1 MGFCNA
7 EGGAES
13 GGLSISCMNAM
24 AVSGR
29 SWHAFS
35 RFSISQ
41 LHFRVHFRAQSRF
54 PLLLEMPDF

>member
-1 MGFCNA
+1 M
-7 EGGAES
+7 
-13 GGLSISCMNAM
+13 SISCMNAM
-24 AVSGR
+24 AVLGR

>member
-1 MGFCNA
+1 MH
-7 EGGAES
+7 ER
-13 GGLSISCMNAM
+13 M
-24 AVSGR
+24 AVLGR

-41 LHFRVHFRAQSRF
+41 LHFRAQSRF